1 MPEEDIGTVAYVK
14 VLNHPALGTACEFG
28 LVPSSGPI
36 EHLILWMDSPG
47 VSPVPTEADW
57 ILRNAQ
63 VALLR
68 DAFVS
73 KLQVEIFRAADG
85 SVVSVSLGAYD

>member
-14 VLNHPALGTACEFG
+14 LLNYASLGTACEFG

-36 EHLILWMDSPG
+36 EHIILWMDSPG
-47 VSPVPTEADW
+47 VSPLPAEADW
-57 ILRNAQ
+57 VLRNAQ

-68 DAFVS
+68 DAFVN

-85 SVVSVSLGAYD
+85 TVVSVSLGVYD